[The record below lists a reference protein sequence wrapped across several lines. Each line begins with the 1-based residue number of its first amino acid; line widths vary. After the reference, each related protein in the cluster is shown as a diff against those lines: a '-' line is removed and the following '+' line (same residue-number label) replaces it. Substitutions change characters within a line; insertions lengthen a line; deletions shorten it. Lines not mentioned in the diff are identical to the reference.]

1 MIRHLP
7 IKRTL
12 KTRWWCSRGPRS
24 ASCSPLER
32 VRVHVVGGRGAYGP
46 KGFEEALPVGDHIF
60 LPRAAPIYDD
70 AREVTGWRSFEVDFK
85 ILLPH

>member
-1 MIRHLP
+1 
-7 IKRTL
+7 
-12 KTRWWCSRGPRS
+12 
-24 ASCSPLER
+24 
-32 VRVHVVGGRGAYGP
+32 VVGGRGAYVP

-70 AREVTGWRSFEVDFK
+70 AREVTRWRSFEVDFK